1 MLIGRMIEHLAPVLT
16 LLRSLRLILLV
27 LSLALLWGL
36 LQRLLLVAEATSLLL
51 GVLLMLLF
59 LGGTNLVNLIP
70 QVDPARTLVLA
81 LLFVNRTTLASIS
94 SLTAVVRT
102 LYSIARATSSVVAS
116 TMSIAY
122 LAFSLL
128 VLLAFSFV
136 GRDARLVAYRSME
149 VVIGVLLL
157 LLLREITTSFV
168 RWLLLVLLVLPESS
182 LLRISVVL
190 ALSLGVALGLL

>member
-1 MLIGRMIEHLAPVLT
+1 MLIGRMIEHLAPVLA

-27 LSLALLWGL
+27 LPLALLWGL

-102 LYSIARATSSVVAS
+102 LYSIARATSPMVAS

-128 VLLAFSFV
+128 VLRAFSFV
-136 GRDARLVAYRSME
+136 GGDARLVADRSME
-149 VVIGVLLL
+149 VIIGVLLL